1 MDGVHSGV
9 DKVGTG
15 VGECFA
21 GARWHELP
29 SGNHH
34 MHSSALRTWI
44 LPAVIVC
51 LALADGL
58 IHLELDRLIFG
69 GNIFSGRLS
78 ELFTLNFIGYLVLA
92 GLLVVAPRL
101 LGPRQWIAD
110 ALLGVYVVATIGAW
124 FGFGSQNP
132 MGIGVLDKSLEIVL
146 LVVIAF
152 HLALQL
158 KDASNHAPDTQAHTA
173 HRPDAPV

>member
-1 MDGVHSGV
+1 MSVKKLSAPPPLETIKPTSRSWVDAWSVSRKPSSDRSRPKTDAQDTRSSRVRHCVWAAYMRRSGSWRRYPGFAMMDGVHSGV

-51 LALADGL
+51 
-58 IHLELDRLIFG
+58 
-69 GNIFSGRLS
+69 
-78 ELFTLNFIGYLVLA
+78 
-92 GLLVVAPRL
+92 
-101 LGPRQWIAD
+101 
-110 ALLGVYVVATIGAW
+110 
-124 FGFGSQNP
+124 
-132 MGIGVLDKSLEIVL
+132 
-146 LVVIAF
+146 
-152 HLALQL
+152 
-158 KDASNHAPDTQAHTA
+158 
-173 HRPDAPV
+173 